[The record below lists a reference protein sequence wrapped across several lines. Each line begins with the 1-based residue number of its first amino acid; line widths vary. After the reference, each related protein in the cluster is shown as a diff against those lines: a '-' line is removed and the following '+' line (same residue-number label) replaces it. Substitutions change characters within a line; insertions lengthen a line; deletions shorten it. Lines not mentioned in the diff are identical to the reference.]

1 MPIEIRKATASDAE
15 EILNL
20 MKTLGSETD
29 NLTFGK
35 EGLPFTVEVQ
45 SMLSFFLLCIIYLK
59 GDMQKR

>member
-29 NLTFGK
+29 NLTF
-35 EGLPFTVEVQ
+35 
-45 SMLSFFLLCIIYLK
+45 
-59 GDMQKR
+59 